1 MKSIKDIGRIRNYY
15 FPTNQQTGAIASQA
29 NSSVNLAT
37 QQDTSPQAVKR
48 NLTNFITPVQLQRLR
63 VDVAEWRRA
72 QDEAEQAFY
81 PHRVRMQRIY
91 IDTVLNGHVWSAM
104 DRRRDL
110 TLLRKYKFKN
120 KAKEENEDLKL
131 MFEGFTWFND
141 FLTYCLD
148 ALAYGYTLISLGSIV
163 DSIMEDVTI
172 VRRWN
177 VSPDREIVSNIV
189 YAVDGAKWSDPQYRP
204 WHIYVKTP
212 TEHGVGKCGF
222 GYLYKVA
229 LYEIIMRNVL
239 GYNSDFVELYAQ
251 PYRVGKTSKTNEEER
266 NEMEQALQSMGSSGY
281 AVIDPNDEIEFL
293 ETALGGTGWKGYDN
307 LEDRCKKFVSKIIL
321 GHADALDSTPGKLG
335 GGQDGEQSPVAKAL
349 SDKQTKDGR
358 FIAPIINRELIPRL
372 KELGFQIPDG
382 WEFVF
387 DNDDELV
394 EQREREDKNNKETA
408 GIAKTMKEAGME
420 MDVVYFTERT
430 GIPAKK
436 IVEPDPN
443 DLEVGKPGDKP
454 KPGDQKTGKPGDKP
468 NPDKIKNMMDD
479 LYAKH

>member
-15 FPTNQQTGAIASQA
+15 FPVNKEGAITSQA

-37 QQDTSPQAVKR
+37 QQDTSPQAVRR
-48 NLTNFITPVQLQRLR
+48 NLTNFITPVQLQRLK

-72 QDEAEQAFY
+72 NEEAELAFY

-91 IDTVLNGHVWSAM
+91 IDTVLNGHVWAAM
-104 DRRRDL
+104 DMRRDL
-110 TLLRKYKFKN
+110 TLLRKYKFLGPPD
-120 KAKEENEDLKL
+120 ADGVRAENPALKL
-131 MFEGFTWFND
+131 MFEGFTWFPD
-141 FLTYCLD
+141 FLGYCLD
-148 ALAYGYTLISLGSIV
+148 ALGYGYTLISLGNII

-172 VRRWN
+172 VRRWC
-177 VSPDREIVSNIV
+177 VSPDRELVSSMV
-189 YAVDGAKWSDPQYRP
+189 YTVDGVRWTDPAYKP

-239 GYNSDFVELYAQ
+239 GYNVDFVELYAQ
-251 PYRVGKTSKTNEEER
+251 PYRVGKTSKTNEDER
-266 NEMEQALQSMGSSGY
+266 ADMEQALQSMGSNGY
-281 AVIDPNDEIEFL
+281 AVIDPNDEITFL

-307 LEDRCKKFVSKIIL
+307 LEDRCKKFISKIVL

-349 SDKQTKDGR
+349 SNKQTKDGR
-358 FIAPIINRELIPRL
+358 FIQPIVNRELIPRL
-372 KELGFQIPDG
+372 RDLGFQIPEG
-382 WEFVF
+382 WEWTL
-387 DNDDELV
+387 DNDDEMV
-394 EQREREDKNNKETA
+394 EEREREDKNNAVTA
-408 GIAKTMKEAGME
+408 GIAQTMKNAGME
-420 MDVVYFTERT
+420 MDEKYFTERT
-430 GIPAKK
+430 GIPAKR
-436 IVEPDPN
+436 IVDPVPDPN

-454 KPGDQKTGKPGDKP
+454 KDKKPAA
-468 NPDKIKNMMDD
+468 DKIKNMMDD